1 MHDNDQSH
9 TSVHGGRGGLAIAAV
24 WPLSRQPAEGENRAL
39 NQTIMKT
46 RFRGFVCDNPL
57 TTPLPRPAVARRW
70 IRWLPVTLVMLG
82 LMPAGAAQALIY
94 QGLTNSALGSATL
107 AFSDSSLYVSNLTSG
122 GQDGVTIGL
131 GSPGQFV
138 LNTFYQAPANDGTLT
153 LTSLGYIGG
162 QPGQPVGRIIIT
174 YAGTNETYAYD
185 FSPIGASTYTLEIFN
200 GKQLV
205 YQSHGNS
212 GPAYSDFKLE
222 PLPMDDTEMGHF
234 DENGNYHPGTTT
246 STKVLA
252 LPMNVGGQI
261 VTGDRVLAIPENP
274 TSTVEALS
282 GQSIQA
288 SGSISNLVID
298 AESLTEGN
306 VTLSALGDATLNV
319 AGSALYVSNLTSGG
333 QDGVAIQDDHNISDG
348 AAKGQASDLEIHMD
362 PPDSGNTLPIGAY
375 LQAQLVGTAGG
386 ISNGVLGTLTVTKA
400 GTSNYVVSADFSPLG
415 ASNLD
420 VEAAVDH
427 VFVRPPNHDPGEVL
441 SWSWGTS
448 QGSTLAQMSD
458 FPLSIGFEY
467 DVMSGTVSV
476 SLDWGNGTT
485 SVSGGGANV
494 VCDHLYVT
502 PQNVS
507 LPGAPTG
514 VQLVAAQVPGFT
526 LTHENVNQP
535 YAGLH
540 FLSLGNAML
549 NLSSNQLTVG
559 NFGTNSQVGCVI
571 EDTKNISDGAAKGQ
585 ASDAEFHMNPPDDG
599 NTLPTGAYMAEQ
611 LIGTDNGV
619 TNNVLGALTVTKAG
633 TSNYVVAT
641 DFLPVGQSNF
651 TVAAYSNG
659 IEVASFQWG
668 VGQGTT
674 MAAAYNF
681 PLSLGLKYDNTSNA
695 ASLSLDWGTNTIN
708 LSVQGRLVAC
718 DHLYITPD
726 NVSLP
731 GAPTGLQLVASRVP
745 YFTITSD
752 EVSPLLASVIQTS
765 QDIWLQWYGT
775 SDLQESADLGTW
787 TDDTNATSPYAA
799 AAKKGGTTQAPA
811 KFYRLVFR
819 P

>member
-1 MHDNDQSH
+1 
-9 TSVHGGRGGLAIAAV
+9 
-24 WPLSRQPAEGENRAL
+24 
-39 NQTIMKT
+39 
-46 RFRGFVCDNPL
+46 
-57 TTPLPRPAVARRW
+57 
-70 IRWLPVTLVMLG
+70 
-82 LMPAGAAQALIY
+82 
-94 QGLTNSALGSATL
+94 
-107 AFSDSSLYVSNLTSG
+107 VSNLTSG

-131 GSPGQFV
+131 SSPGQFV

-153 LTSLGYIGG
+153 ITSLGYIGG
-162 QPGQPVGRIIIT
+162 QPGQPVGRIIIN

-185 FSPIGASTYTLEIFN
+185 FSPIGASTYTLEVFN

-288 SGSISNLVID
+288 SGGISNLLIG

-306 VTLSALGDATLNV
+306 VTLSALGNATLNV
-319 AGSALYVSNLTSGG
+319 ASSALYVSNLTSSG
-333 QDGVAIQDDHNISDG
+333 QDGVAIQDDKNISDG
-348 AAKGQASDLEIHMD
+348 AAKGQASDLEIHLD

-400 GTSNYVVSADFSPLG
+400 GTSNYVVAADFSAMG
-415 ASNLD
+415 ASSFLMEATRGKGSPPPRSHGLD
-420 VEAAVDH
+420 VA
-427 VFVRPPNHDPGEVL
+427 
-441 SWSWGTS
+441 SWSYGTS
-448 QGSTLAQMSD
+448 GSTALAQTAD
-458 FPLSIGFEY
+458 FPLSFGFSY
-467 DVMSGTVSV
+467 DPLTGKVSC
-476 SLDWGNGTT
+476 SIDWGNGTT
-485 SVSGGGANV
+485 SISGGGANV
-494 VCDHLYVT
+494 VGDHLYVT

-526 LTHENVNQP
+526 LTRENVNQP

-549 NLSSNQLTVG
+549 TLSSNQLTVG
-559 NFGTNSQVGCVI
+559 NFGTNNQVGCAI
-571 EDTKNISDGAAKGQ
+571 EDPKNISDGAAKGQ
-585 ASDAEFHMNPPDDG
+585 ASDAEFHLNPPDAG
-599 NTLPTGAYMAEQ
+599 NTLPQGAFMAEQ

-619 TNNVLGALTVTKAG
+619 TNNVLGTVTVTKTS
-633 TSNYVVAT
+633 TSNYAFAA
-641 DFLPVGQSNF
+641 DFSPIAQSNS
-651 TVAAYSNG
+651 TAAAYSNG
-659 IEVASFQWG
+659 IEVASFQWSASP
-668 VGQGTT
+668 GTT
-674 MAAAYNF
+674 LVAAKNF
-681 PLSLGLKYDNTSNA
+681 PLSMGLQYDNTSNTV
-695 ASLSLDWGTNTIN
+695 SLSLDWGTNAIL
-708 LSVQGRLVAC
+708 LSANATTVDC
-718 DHLYITPD
+718 DHLYITPN

-745 YFTITSD
+745 YFTIASV
-752 EVSPLLASVIQTS
+752 EVSPLRATAVQTS
-765 QDIWLQWYGT
+765 QGLWLQWYGT
-775 SDLQESADLGTW
+775 SVLQESTDLAAW

-799 AAKKGGTTQAPA
+799 AANKGGTTQAPA

>member
-1 MHDNDQSH
+1 
-9 TSVHGGRGGLAIAAV
+9 
-24 WPLSRQPAEGENRAL
+24 
-39 NQTIMKT
+39 MKT
-46 RFRGFVCDNPL
+46 RFRSFVCYNPL
-57 TTPLPRPAVARRW
+57 TTPLSRPAPARGWTRW
-70 IRWLPVTLVMLG
+70 RLIGLIILG

-107 AFSDSSLYVSNLTSG
+107 ALSGSSLMVSNLTSG

-131 GSPGQFV
+131 NAPGQFV

-153 LTSLGYIGG
+153 FTSLGYIGG

-174 YAGTNETYAYD
+174 YAGTNETCAYD

-200 GKQLV
+200 GRQLV

-212 GPAYSDFKLE
+212 GPAYTDFKLE

-274 TSTVEALS
+274 TNTVQALS

-288 SGSISNLVID
+288 GGGISNLLIA

-306 VTLSALGDATLNV
+306 VTLSALGNATLNV
-319 AGSALYVSNLTSGG
+319 ASSALYVSNLSSGG

-362 PPDSGNTLPIGAY
+362 PPDSGNTLPVGAY
-375 LQAQLVGTAGG
+375 LQAQLVGTTGG

-415 ASNLD
+415 ASSNLMEATRGKGSPPPRSHDLD
-420 VEAAVDH
+420 VH
-427 VFVRPPNHDPGEVL
+427 
-441 SWSWGTS
+441 SWSYGRS
-448 QGSTLAQMSD
+448 GSTALAQTTD
-458 FPLSIGFEY
+458 FPLSFGFSY
-467 DVMSGTVSV
+467 DPLTGNVSF
-476 SLDWGNGTT
+476 SIDWGNGTT

-494 VCDHLYVT
+494 VCDQLYVT

-585 ASDAEFHMNPPDDG
+585 ASDVEFHLNPPDDG

-619 TNNVLGALTVTKAG
+619 TNIVLGALTVTKAG
-633 TSNYVVAT
+633 TSNYVVAA

-674 MAAAYNF
+674 VAAAYNF

-731 GAPTGLQLVASRVP
+731 GAPTGLQLVASQVP
-745 YFTITSD
+745 YFTITSV

-799 AAKKGGTTQAPA
+799 AANKGGTTQAPA